1 MTIDKKI
8 LSIDSDDENIDI
20 KSFSNFL
27 QDDTKRNKA
36 KIANEFQEVG
46 EDLLAE
52 IEAKKMRLNIQKS
65 KYIPYILKHDK
76 STQKFTLKI
85 LESYGFEDVKNIY
98 DNLKNKQTGLSKILR
113 FIFNV

>member
-8 LSIDSDDENIDI
+8 LSVDSNDEDIDL

-36 KIANEFQEVG
+36 KLANEFQEIG
-46 EDLLAE
+46 EDLLNE
-52 IEAKKMRLNIQKS
+52 IDEKKMRQNVQKS
-65 KYIPYILKHDK
+65 KYIRYILKHDK
-76 STQKFTLKI
+76 SAHKFTLKV
-85 LESYGFEDVKNIY
+85 LETYSFEDVKNLY
-98 DNLKNKQTGLSKILR
+98 NDLKDKQTNFSKILH